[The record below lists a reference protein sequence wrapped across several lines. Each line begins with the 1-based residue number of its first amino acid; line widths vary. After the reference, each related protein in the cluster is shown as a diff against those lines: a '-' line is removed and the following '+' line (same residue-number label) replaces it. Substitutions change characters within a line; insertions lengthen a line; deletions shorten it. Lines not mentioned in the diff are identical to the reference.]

1 MPPAALAIW
10 LLCAGVDA
18 GAGAT
23 IDADQASDAG
33 DDAGAIAAPPAPE
46 PPTPPPTSSPSIDA
60 GAAPVAPAPLASL
73 EGTVFEKGTRHRLAG
88 ASVTIDA
95 ISSGETDESGS
106 FVAALSP
113 GRHVVEIQL
122 PGFDLVREPVD
133 VAGPVTHRTWRLL
146 RRLEDRRYQT
156 IVSPPGQPP
165 KIALSGEEA
174 RTTPG
179 AAGDPF
185 RSIESLPG
193 VAQVAWPLALYA
205 IRGANPGNTGFF
217 IDGMRVPA
225 LFHFALGPSVV
236 HPYLIDR
243 LDFYPGGP
251 PARFGGYVSGAVAAD
266 LGAPPNDLA
275 HASVDLRVYDVG
287 GLVTT
292 PFDQGRGTLAI
303 AGRYSYTAALAGLL
317 FSDVQL
323 GYADYQVRLEHPLA
337 GGRLTLLAM
346 GSADELALRVNAIG
360 DGALQF
366 HRIDLRWDRA
376 LGPGRLRLR
385 GTVGTDWARSNL
397 RDDPISIRAYSAAPR
412 IEYGARLAAAA
423 QLDAG
428 VSLEAQRF
436 RPAIPP
442 MPDTSTLDDLARPRG
457 ASTAAAYVSL
467 ALSLG
472 ARLELSPG
480 VRLVRYAEQGVVKL
494 APEPRLNARWALS
507 ERIALKGSVGRY
519 TQMASL
525 PVGVPG
531 FDAFDLR
538 DLGLQRSTQSS
549 LGATTKLGTAAELDV
564 TGFYQQLQVTDLRS
578 TFSADFRVHDFLEM
592 RPGRGYGVE
601 LLLRRPDSERLH
613 GWLAYTLSRSERQ
626 VDGVWGAS
634 DWDQRHILNLLL
646 SYRLGRGYS
655 VGGRIHYNS
664 GRPFAV
670 PLPGNS
676 SDVEYRRLP
685 PFYQLDLRAD
695 KRMVFDRF
703 TLTAYLDLGN
713 VTLTREVTA
722 LSSTFHSDGTPI
734 YDGSI
739 QPLGYRIVLP
749 SLGLRGEL

>member
-1 MPPAALAIW
+1 MSSATLAIW
-10 LLCAGVDA
+10 LVCMGVDA
-18 GAGAT
+18 GVVDDGGVT
-23 IDADQASDAG
+23 DAASDAG
-33 DDAGAIAAPPAPE
+33 DLAATPALA
-46 PPTPPPTSSPSIDA
+46 PSIDA
-60 GAAPVAPAPLASL
+60 AATPIAPVPVSL

-88 ASVTIDA
+88 ASITIDA
-95 ISSGETDESGS
+95 VPSGETDESGV
-106 FVAALSP
+106 FVAPLSP
-113 GRHVVEIQL
+113 GHHVVEIQF
-122 PGFDLVREPVD
+122 PGFELVREALD
-133 VAGPVTHRTWRLL
+133 AGDPITRRTWRLV
-146 RRLEDRRYQT
+146 RRLDDHRYQT
-156 IVSPPGQPP
+156 VVTAPGQPP
-165 KIALSGEEA
+165 RIALTGEEA
-174 RTTPG
+174 RTAPG

-251 PARFGGYVSGAVAAD
+251 PARLGGYVSGAVSA
-266 LGAPPNDLA
+266 GIGTPPGDLA

-292 PFDQGRGTLAI
+292 PFDDGRGTLAI
-303 AGRYSYTAALAGLL
+303 AGRYSYTGALASLV
-317 FSDVQL
+317 FSDVKL
-323 GYADYQVRLEHPLA
+323 GYADYQVHLTHPFA
-337 GGRLTLLAM
+337 GGRLTALAM
-346 GSADELALRVNAIG
+346 GSADDLALRVNAVG

-366 HRIDLRWDRA
+366 HRIDLRWDHE

-397 RDDPISIRAYSAAPR
+397 REAPISVRSYSAAPR
-412 IEYGARLAAAA
+412 LEYGARLAAAA

-428 VSLEAQRF
+428 VSLEAQTF
-436 RPAIPP
+436 RPQIPP
-442 MPDTSTLDDLARPRG
+442 MPDTSGIDDLARPRG
-457 ASTAAAYVSL
+457 ASSAAAYVSL

-472 ARLELSPG
+472 THLELSPG
-480 VRLVRYAEQGVVKL
+480 VRLMRYAEQGVVRF
-494 APEPRLNARWALS
+494 APEPRLTARLKLS
-507 ERIALKGSVGRY
+507 ERIALEGSVGRY

-549 LGATTKLGTAAELDV
+549 LGARTKLGTLAELDV
-564 TGFYQQLQVTDLRS
+564 TGFYQQLEVTDLRS
-578 TFSADFRVHDFLEM
+578 TLSSDFRVQDFLEL

-626 VDGVWGAS
+626 VDGIWGAS

-646 SYRLGRGYS
+646 SCRLARGYS

-664 GRPFAV
+664 GRPFPV
-670 PLPGNS
+670 STPGNS
-676 SDVEYRRLP
+676 SEIEYRRLP
-685 PFYQLDLRAD
+685 AFYQLDLRAD

-703 TLTAYLDLGN
+703 TLTAYVELGN

-722 LSSTFHSDGTPI
+722 LSSMYRSDGIPI
-734 YDGSI
+734 SDGSVHSI
-739 QPLGYRIVLP
+739 GYRIILP

>member
-1 MPPAALAIW
+1 MTPAALAIW
-10 LLCAGVDA
+10 LLCVGVDA
-18 GAGAT
+18 GIG
-23 IDADQASDAG
+23 DAG
-33 DDAGAIAAPPAPE
+33 VVDGGAGTDAGSDGGLDGGGLVAVPGAPV
-46 PPTPPPTSSPSIDA
+46 T
-60 GAAPVAPAPLASL
+60 APVAEALVSL

-88 ASVTIDA
+88 ASITVDA
-95 ISSGETDESGS
+95 APSGETDESGS
-106 FVAALSP
+106 FVARLLV
-113 GRHVVEIQL
+113 GRHVIEIQY
-122 PGFDLVREPVD
+122 PGFDLARETLD
-133 VAGPVTHRTWRLL
+133 VSGPITRHTWRLV
-146 RRLEDRRYQT
+146 RRLDDRRYQT
-156 IVSPPGQPP
+156 VVTAPGQPP
-165 KIALSGEEA
+165 RIALTGEEA
-174 RTTPG
+174 RTAPG

-251 PARFGGYVSGAVAAD
+251 PARFGGYVSGAVSAG
-266 LGAPPNDLA
+266 LGTPPSDLA

-292 PFDQGRGTLAI
+292 PFDEGRGTLAI
-303 AGRYSYTAALAGLL
+303 AGRYSYTGALASLF

-323 GYADYQVRLEHPLA
+323 GYADYQVRLEHPFA

-346 GSADELALRVNAIG
+346 GSADDLTLRVNEIG

-366 HRIDLRWDRA
+366 HRIDLRWDHE

-385 GTVGTDWARSNL
+385 GTVGTDWARSDL
-397 RDDPISIRAYSAAPR
+397 RDAPITIRSYSAAPR

-428 VSLEAQRF
+428 ISIEEQSF
-436 RPAIPP
+436 RPVIPP
-442 MPDTSTLDDLARPRG
+442 MPDSSGLDDLARVRG

-472 ARLELSPG
+472 TRLELSPG
-480 VRLVRYAEQGVVKL
+480 VRLVRYAEQGVVRL
-494 APEPRLNARWALS
+494 APEPRLNARWTLS
-507 ERIALKGSVGRY
+507 ERIALEGSVGRY

-549 LGATTKLGTAAELDV
+549 LGTRTKLGAAAELDV
-564 TGFYQQLQVTDLRS
+564 TGFYQQLEVTDLRS
-578 TFSADFRVHDFLEM
+578 TVSSDFRVQDFLEM
-592 RPGRGYGVE
+592 RPGRGYGLE
-601 LLLRRPDSERLH
+601 LLLRRPESERLH

-634 DWDQRHILNLLL
+634 DWDQRHILNLLA
-646 SYRLGRGYS
+646 SYRLARGYS
-655 VGGRIHYNS
+655 VGGRVHYNS
-664 GRPFAV
+664 GRPFPV
-670 PLPGNS
+670 ETPGNS
-676 SDVEYRRLP
+676 SEIEYRRLP
-685 PFYQLDLRAD
+685 AFYQLDLRAD

-703 TLTAYLDLGN
+703 TLTAYLELGN

-722 LSSTFHSDGTPI
+722 LSSTFRSDGSPI
-734 YDGSI
+734 YDGSV
-739 QPLGYRIVLP
+739 QPIGYRIILP

>member
-1 MPPAALAIW
+1 MPPATLALW
-10 LLCAGVDA
+10 LLCVGVDA
-18 GAGAT
+18 GSGIAGEAT
-23 IDADQASDAG
+23 DAG
-33 DDAGAIAAPPAPE
+33 GADAATDAGADAGSSVMAPAVAPPASAIA
-46 PPTPPPTSSPSIDA
+46 TT
-60 GAAPVAPAPLASL
+60 AAPVVNL
-73 EGTVFEKGTRHRLAG
+73 EGTVFERGTRNRLAG
-88 ASVTIDA
+88 ASITIDA
-95 ISSGETDESGS
+95 VASGETDDSGL
-106 FVAALSP
+106 FVAPLSP

-122 PGFDLVREPVD
+122 PGYDLMREAVD
-133 VAGPVTHRTWRLL
+133 VAGPVTRRSWRLL

-156 IVSPPGQPP
+156 VVRPPGQPP
-165 KIALSGEEA
+165 RIALSGDEA

-185 RSIESLPG
+185 RTIESLPG
-193 VAQVAWPLALYA
+193 VAQLAWPLALYA

-266 LGAPPNDLA
+266 LGAPPNDLW
-275 HASVDLRVYDVG
+275 HASVDLRLYDVG

-292 PFDQGRGTLAI
+292 PFDDGRGTLAI
-303 AGRYSYTAALAGLL
+303 AGRYSYTGALVSLL
-317 FSDVQL
+317 FSGVQL
-323 GYADYQVRLEHPLA
+323 GYADYQVRMEHPFA

-346 GSADELALRVNAIG
+346 GSADELALRVNQVG

-366 HRIDLRWDRA
+366 HRLDLRWDHA

-385 GTVGTDWARSNL
+385 GALGTDWARSNL
-397 RDDPISIRAYSAAPR
+397 RDAPISIRAYSAAPR
-412 IEYGARLAAAA
+412 IEYSARLAAAA
-423 QLDAG
+423 QLDTG

-436 RPAIPP
+436 RPVIPP
-442 MPDTSTLDDLARPRG
+442 MPDTTGLDDLARPRG

-480 VRLVRYAEQGVVKL
+480 VRLVRYAEQGVVTI
-494 APEPRLNARWALS
+494 APEPRLNARWTLS
-507 ERIALKGSVGRY
+507 EWIALKGSVGRY

-549 LGATTKLGTAAELDV
+549 LGVTTKLGAAAELDV
-564 TGFYQQLQVTDLRS
+564 TGFYQQLQISDLRS
-578 TFSADFRVHDFLEM
+578 TLTSDFRVQDFLEM
-592 RPGRGYGVE
+592 RPGRGYGLE

-613 GWLAYTLSRSERQ
+613 GWISYTLSRSERQ

-634 DWDQRHILNLLL
+634 DWDQRHILNLLA
-646 SYRLGRGYS
+646 SYRLAHGYS
-655 VGGRIHYNS
+655 IGGRIHYNS

-670 PLPGNS
+670 AMPGNS
-676 SDVEYRRLP
+676 SEIEYRRLP

-703 TLTAYLDLGN
+703 TLTAYVELGN
-713 VTLTREVTA
+713 VTLTNEVTA
-722 LSSTFHSDGTPI
+722 YSTTFHADGTPI
-734 YDGSI
+734 YDGSV

>member
-10 LLCAGVDA
+10 LLCVGVDA
-18 GAGAT
+18 GVGDAAAADDGGVRAGAG
-23 IDADQASDAG
+23 SDAAAA
-33 DDAGAIAAPPAPE
+33 DLAAPPAPA
-46 PPTPPPTSSPSIDA
+46 PA
-60 GAAPVAPAPLASL
+60 VGAATAPIAPVPVSL

-88 ASVTIDA
+88 ASITIDA
-95 ISSGETDESGS
+95 VPSGETDESGA
-106 FVAALSP
+106 FVAPLLP
-113 GRHVVEIQL
+113 GRHVIELQY
-122 PGFDLVREPVD
+122 PGFDLVRETLD
-133 VAGPVTHRTWRLL
+133 VSGPITRHTWRLV
-146 RRLEDRRYQT
+146 RRLDDRRYQT
-156 IVSPPGQPP
+156 VVTAPGQPP
-165 KIALSGEEA
+165 RIALTGEEA
-174 RTTPG
+174 RTAPG

-251 PARFGGYVSGAVAAD
+251 PARFGGYVSGAVSAG
-266 LGAPPNDLA
+266 LGTPPSDLA

-292 PFDQGRGTLAI
+292 PFDEGRGTLAI
-303 AGRYSYTAALAGLL
+303 AGRYSYTGALASLF

-323 GYADYQVRLEHPLA
+323 GYADYQVRFEHPFA

-346 GSADELALRVNAIG
+346 GSTDDLTLRVNEIG

-366 HRIDLRWDRA
+366 HRIDLRWDHE

-385 GTVGTDWARSNL
+385 GTVGTDWARSDL
-397 RDDPISIRAYSAAPR
+397 RDAPITIRSYSAAPR

-428 VSLEAQRF
+428 ISIEEQSF

-442 MPDTSTLDDLARPRG
+442 MPDSSGLDDLARVRG
-457 ASTAAAYVSL
+457 ASTAAVYVSL

-472 ARLELSPG
+472 TRLELSPG
-480 VRLVRYAEQGVVKL
+480 VRLVRYAEQGVVRL
-494 APEPRLNARWALS
+494 APEPRLNARWKLS
-507 ERIALKGSVGRY
+507 ERIALEGSVGRY

-549 LGATTKLGTAAELDV
+549 LGTRTKLGAAAELDV
-564 TGFYQQLQVTDLRS
+564 TGFYQQLEVTDLRS
-578 TFSADFRVHDFLEM
+578 TVSSDFRVQDFLEM
-592 RPGRGYGVE
+592 RPGRGYGLE
-601 LLLRRPDSERLH
+601 LLLRRPESERLH

-634 DWDQRHILNLLL
+634 DWDQRHILNLLA
-646 SYRLGRGYS
+646 SYRLARGYS
-655 VGGRIHYNS
+655 VGGRVHYNS
-664 GRPFAV
+664 GRPFPV
-670 PLPGNS
+670 ETPGNS
-676 SDVEYRRLP
+676 SEIEYRRLP
-685 PFYQLDLRAD
+685 AFYQLDVRAD

-703 TLTAYLDLGN
+703 TLTAYIELGN

-722 LSSTFHSDGTPI
+722 LSSTFRSDGTPI
-734 YDGSI
+734 YDGSV
-739 QPLGYRIVLP
+739 QPIGYRIILP
-749 SLGLRGEL
+749 SLGLRGEM